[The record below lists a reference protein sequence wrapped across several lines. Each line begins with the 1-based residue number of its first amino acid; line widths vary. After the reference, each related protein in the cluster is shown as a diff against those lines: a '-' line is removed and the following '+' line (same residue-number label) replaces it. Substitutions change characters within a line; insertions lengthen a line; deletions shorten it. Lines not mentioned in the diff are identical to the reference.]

1 MKKVFLD
8 AGHGGKDPGGVGN
21 GLNEKDIALSVTMKI
36 GNILKNHGVVVEYSR
51 TIDEFI
57 DLGKR
62 AEMANRFSADLFVS
76 IHTNA
81 FSNTSSRGVE
91 VYSYPTS
98 VKGEKLSKD
107 IYESIINDKVYTQKR
122 GTKTA
127 NFAVLRS
134 TKMPSAL
141 VELGFI
147 TNINDASILKNGQDE
162 LAIAV
167 AKGIL
172 KNLGIKYIEKK
183 QETHTPKDNSNTI
196 YRVQVGAFKNK
207 ENAEAL
213 VKELK
218 NKGYQAIIV

>member
-8 AGHGGKDPGGVGN
+8 AGHRGKDPGGVGN
-21 GLNEKDIALSVTMKI
+21 GLNEKDIALSVAIRI
-36 GNILKNHGVVVEYSR
+36 GNILKNHGIVVEYSR

-62 AEMANRFSADLFVS
+62 ADMANRFSADLFVS

-81 FSNTSSRGVE
+81 FSNTSASGVE
-91 VYSYPTS
+91 VYSYPAS
-98 VKGEKLSKD
+98 IKGDVISKD
-107 IYESIINDKVYTQKR
+107 IYESIIKDQVYTQKR

-127 NFAVLRS
+127 NFAVLKN
-134 TKMPSAL
+134 TKMPSVL

-147 TNINDASILKNGQDE
+147 TNESDAKILKNRQDE
-162 LAIAV
+162 LAVSV

-172 KNLGIKYIEKK
+172 KNMGIKYIEKK
-183 QETHTPKDNSNTI
+183 QETNVPKENKDKI
-196 YRVQVGAFKNK
+196 YRVQLGAFKDRK
-207 ENAEAL
+207 NAEDL

-218 NKGYQAIIV
+218 NKGYEATIV